1 MTSPA
6 ARKLTAKPGVRT
18 GACGAGM
25 HDYCPANHTPQSCAC
40 TCHQEEDA
48 LTYTREHLYTVQ
60 ARRGGNGSWNQI
72 MRATTS
78 SEAYAY
84 AKQCAEE
91 ARSAGENNID
101 YRVVQTDAD
110 GAKIAQIVTP
120 DGLGDLNPLNL
131 LWIEKM
137 EREDAA
143 RVTDTAVGTSSACV
157 TTLKGTLNQAGFSI
171 DPY

>member
-1 MTSPA
+1 MVATGGTGSGTSDGGNVAVTNTGKVTTTSPMLQKTVT
-6 ARKLTAKPGVRT
+6 RP
-18 GACGAGM
+18 
-25 HDYCPANHTPQSCAC
+25 CAC

-48 LTYTREHLYTVQ
+48 PTYTREHLYTVQ

-137 EREDAA
+137 EREDASKE
-143 RVTDTAVGTSSACV
+143 RT
-157 TTLKGTLNQAGFSI
+157 
-171 DPY
+171 

>member
-48 LTYTREHLYTVQ
+48 PTYTVEVKLNPKAMWLRLTLPTDD
-60 ARRGGNGSWNQI
+60 SK
-72 MRATTS
+72 
-78 SEAYAY
+78 EAYRD
-84 AKQCAEE
+84 AKQYAEKAQSE
-91 ARSAGENNID
+91 GRSTVE

-137 EREDAA
+137 EREDASNE
-143 RVTDTAVGTSSACV
+143 RT
-157 TTLKGTLNQAGFSI
+157 
-171 DPY
+171 